1 MFYKRKK
8 VVHLNFKN
16 ASASHAAHAVHTAH
30 AAHAAHSAHTD
41 GTRDNKDAKE
51 PHAASAEHILRL
63 KFEKNMRKLFGV
75 HTMCSKK

>member
-16 ASASHAAHAVHTAH
+16 AKADADADAANDT
-30 AAHAAHSAHTD
+30 
-41 GTRDNKDAKE
+41 KE
-51 PHAASAEHILRL
+51 PILEHILRL

-75 HTMCSKK
+75 IR

>member
-16 ASASHAAHAVHTAH
+16 AHGASGASGADA
-30 AAHAAHSAHTD
+30 
-41 GTRDNKDAKE
+41 TRDNKDVKE
-51 PHAASAEHILRL
+51 PHTASAALAEHILRL

-75 HTMCSKK
+75 HTILKNKYTSIT

>member
-16 ASASHAAHAVHTAH
+16 ASAAH
-30 AAHAAHSAHTD
+30 AAHAD
-41 GTRDNKDAKE
+41 GARDNKDAKE
-51 PHAASAEHILRL
+51 PHSASAEHILRI

>member
-16 ASASHAAHAVHTAH
+16 AHAAS
-30 AAHAAHSAHTD
+30 AADAA
-41 GTRDNKDAKE
+41 RDNKDVKE
-51 PHAASAEHILRL
+51 PHSALAEHILRL

-75 HTMCSKK
+75 HTIVKNKYTSIT

>member
-16 ASASHAAHAVHTAH
+16 GNAASAADAA
-30 AAHAAHSAHTD
+30 
-41 GTRDNKDAKE
+41 RDNKDVKE
-51 PHAASAEHILRL
+51 PHTASAASAEHILRL

-75 HTMCSKK
+75 HTILKNKYTSIT

>member
-16 ASASHAAHAVHTAH
+16 ANAAD
-30 AAHAAHSAHTD
+30 AAHSAS
-41 GTRDNKDAKE
+41 KDAKE
-51 PHAASAEHILRL
+51 PHSASAASAEHILRL

-75 HTMCSKK
+75 HTILKNKYTSIT

>member
-16 ASASHAAHAVHTAH
+16 ANGADAEKAA
-30 AAHAAHSAHTD
+30 
-41 GTRDNKDAKE
+41 RDNKDVKE
-51 PHAASAEHILRL
+51 PHAALAEHILRL

-75 HTMCSKK
+75 HTIIKNKYTSIT

>member
-16 ASASHAAHAVHTAH
+16 AKAANAANASKET
-30 AAHAAHSAHTD
+30 
-41 GTRDNKDAKE
+41 KE
-51 PHAASAEHILRL
+51 PTTLAAKAALAEHNFRL

-75 HTMCSKK
+75 NKKT

>member
-16 ASASHAAHAVHTAH
+16 ANAAKAANAASAANAAK
-30 AAHAAHSAHTD
+30 AANAASAA
-41 GTRDNKDAKE
+41 DAANDTKE
-51 PHAASAEHILRL
+51 PIAEHILRL

-75 HTMCSKK
+75 NKKI

>member
-16 ASASHAAHAVHTAH
+16 DKAKDKAKAANAPDDT
-30 AAHAAHSAHTD
+30 
-41 GTRDNKDAKE
+41 KE
-51 PHAASAEHILRL
+51 PIPEHILRL

-75 HTMCSKK
+75 IRT

>member
-16 ASASHAAHAVHTAH
+16 AKAAK
-30 AAHAAHSAHTD
+30 AAEAAKAA
-41 GTRDNKDAKE
+41 DNTKE
-51 PHAASAEHILRL
+51 PIAEHILRL

-75 HTMCSKK
+75 NKIA

>member
-16 ASASHAAHAVHTAH
+16 AKAANAANAAKAANASKET
-30 AAHAAHSAHTD
+30 
-41 GTRDNKDAKE
+41 KE
-51 PHAASAEHILRL
+51 PTALAAKAALAEHIFRL

-75 HTMCSKK
+75 NKKT

>member
-16 ASASHAAHAVHTAH
+16 ANAAD
-30 AAHAAHSAHTD
+30 AAHSS
-41 GTRDNKDAKE
+41 KDVKE
-51 PHAASAEHILRL
+51 SHSASAASAEHILRL

-75 HTMCSKK
+75 HTILKNKYTSIT

>member
-16 ASASHAAHAVHTAH
+16 ASAAKAANVDTE
-30 AAHAAHSAHTD
+30 
-41 GTRDNKDAKE
+41 KE
-51 PHAASAEHILRL
+51 PIAAPAEHILRL

-75 HTMCSKK
+75 NKNT

>member
-16 ASASHAAHAVHTAH
+16 ADA
-30 AAHAAHSAHTD
+30 
-41 GTRDNKDAKE
+41 RDNKDAKE
-51 PHAASAEHILRL
+51 PHPASAASAEHILCL

-75 HTMCSKK
+75 HTILKNKYTSIT